1 MSRHRKILTCMIVLG
16 LLLFMQQSTYGWN
29 DTGHM
34 LVARVAWDNLS
45 AAAQQRMVALLL
57 QAPKDSCL
65 RELFPNDA
73 RPLLVR
79 QREFFMLAATWPD
92 VIRPGKNDTRKCIK
106 YHQRDWHFVDHFWSG
121 TSGSMTDKPHDV
133 SIPIDEINAGER
145 LHFFRALLACN
156 CNLPAN
162 ERAMALAWMLHLV
175 GDIHQPLHTSGRVT
189 TFPGESHGDAGGNLF
204 KLEPGPNP
212 KKNLHSYWDQII
224 DNYILRQSN
233 ENYRQYIE
241 RLSEELEHDY
251 PPSTFNGTLKPGKI
265 DEWILESLGKAKA
278 NAYPEE
284 LDRKEWPK
292 PEYGKKNVELSHKS
306 IAQAGYRLANMLSQL
321 FGS

>member
-1 MSRHRKILTCMIVLG
+1 MIVLG

-145 LHFFRALLACN
+145 LHFFRALLGCN

-189 TFPGESHGDAGGNLF
+189 TFPGESHGDAGGNSF
-204 KLEPGPNP
+204 KLESGSNP
-212 KKNLHSYWDQII
+212 TSLHWYWDNII
-224 DNYILRQSN
+224 ETGAPKNPN
-233 ENYRQYIE
+233 ENERQYIE
-241 RLSEELEHDY
+241 RLSVKLEQKY
-251 PPSTFNGTLKPGKI
+251 PPSTFDGTLNPGNI
-265 DEWILESLGKAKA
+265 DAWILDSLQNAKD
-278 NAYPEE
+278 NAYPKT
-284 LDRKEWPK
+284 LDRNHWPDTQ
-292 PEYGKKNVELSHKS
+292 YANTAFRVSHKS